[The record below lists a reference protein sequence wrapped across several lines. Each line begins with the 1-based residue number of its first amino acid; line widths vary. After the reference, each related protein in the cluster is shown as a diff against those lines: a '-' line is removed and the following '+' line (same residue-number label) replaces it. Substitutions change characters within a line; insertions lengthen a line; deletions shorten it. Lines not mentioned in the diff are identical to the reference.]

1 MKIFRILITLAVAL
15 VSLPA
20 AAQRPIPVNIT
31 TTPAGATVFVD
42 SADTPAIG
50 VTPLRRVRIP
60 RGNHTLIF
68 RLENHSEAQLPVNIR
83 RWNETFTQELAS
95 LGVITISAGNPD
107 MTGAEVRIDGVAQ
120 GAIPVRVNVEPG
132 RHLIQIGKEGYVT
145 YSQWAEVA
153 GGQIFAL
160 PVMMQREAPRTGSL
174 LIAGDVSGAVITI
187 DGTPRGTT
195 PAVIDGLAEGQ
206 HTVSVAPVS
215 EGQTPFEQTV
225 LVTAGERAVVHPT
238 MQPAPPAGG
247 SLRILANAEG
257 AVIRLD
263 GEVLGNA
270 PASREDIP
278 PGDHIIEASAPGYE
292 PLQQPVTVE
301 AGRQQVVS
309 LAMVAVQL
317 APGVIVVN
325 SDVTGATVTVDGTER
340 GSTPVVIEDAEPGVH
355 PIIVTAPGRATFRT
369 TCNTAPGQDC
379 RIDAELAS
387 APVNVV
393 FRANISDSTLF
404 VDGEE
409 IGPVPYEGTLPAGS
423 RQLEVRAEGYRSY
436 RAQVVLEQAAEP
448 RAFDVS
454 LIGNDELTPDEI
466 AELEGDRAT
475 RNRQAVARS
484 GGPLDDDFAILD
496 FSVGWPY
503 LFEGRL
509 GIGILPWLEAGVAIR
524 TFVRLT
530 EFEARVKAGYR
541 VAPQFSAGAQFRV
554 GGGIGPSF
562 GATDQEERLTGPTVE
577 AAAHNTNS
585 FFFSLEALGTLHF
598 TRAGNFTLWAALD
611 FHSDRWD
618 YNGGNNDCPGNFC
631 NEDGETVY
639 TDAERMNEA
648 NSDRTAYI
656 NDRQTVA
663 RFRIGGSLEFIV
675 AQRWNVWGSFE
686 GVFGDNRRILGDI
699 FGLGNEDISIY
710 ARLGLTYKFDYA
722 GD

>member
-1 MKIFRILITLAVAL
+1 MKTFRVLITLAVAL

-31 TTPAGATVFVD
+31 TTPAGATVYVD
-42 SADTPAIG
+42 SAETPAIG
-50 VTPLRRVRIP
+50 VTPLSRVRIP

-83 RWNETFTQELAS
+83 RWNESFTQALAS
-95 LGVITISAGNPD
+95 LGVITISAGAPE
-107 MTGAEVRIDGVAQ
+107 MTGAEVRIDGVAE
-120 GAIPVRVNVEPG
+120 GAIPVRLNVEPG
-132 RHLIQIGKEGYVT
+132 RHLIQIGQEGYVT
-145 YSQWAEVA
+145 FSQWAEVA

-160 PVMMQREAPRTGSL
+160 PVLMQREAPRTGSL

-206 HTVSVAPVS
+206 HTVSVAPVA

-278 PGDHIIEASAPGYE
+278 PGDHIIEASAPGYDA
-292 PLQQPVTVE
+292 LQQPVTVE

-325 SDVTGATVTVDGTER
+325 SDVDNATVTVDGTER
-340 GSTPVVIEDAEPGVH
+340 GTTPVVIEDAQPGVH

-379 RIDAELAS
+379 RITAELAS
-387 APVNVV
+387 APVDVV
-393 FRANISDSTLF
+393 FRANISEGTLF

-423 RQLEVRAEGYRSY
+423 RRVEVRAEGYRTY
-436 RAQVVLEQAAEP
+436 QAQVVLAQAEAP

-475 RNRQAVARS
+475 RHRQAVARS

-509 GIGILPWLEAGVAIR
+509 GIGILPWLEAGVAVR

-541 VAPQFSAGAQFRV
+541 VAPQFSAGAQVRV
-554 GGGIGPSF
+554 GGGIGPSH
-562 GATDQEERLTGPTVE
+562 GATLQEEGLTGPTVE
-577 AAAHNTNS
+577 ATAHNANN

-618 YNGGNNDCPGNFC
+618 YNGRNNDCPGLIC
-631 NEDGETVY
+631 DDDGPTVY
-639 TDAERMNEA
+639 TDAERTMPA
-648 NSDRTAYI
+648 TDRDGFFS
-656 NDRQTVA
+656 DRQTMA

-675 AQRWNVWGSFE
+675 AQNWNVWGSFE
-686 GVFGDNRRILGDI
+686 GVFGDNRRVLGDI

-710 ARLGLTYKFDYA
+710 ARLGLTYKFDYS